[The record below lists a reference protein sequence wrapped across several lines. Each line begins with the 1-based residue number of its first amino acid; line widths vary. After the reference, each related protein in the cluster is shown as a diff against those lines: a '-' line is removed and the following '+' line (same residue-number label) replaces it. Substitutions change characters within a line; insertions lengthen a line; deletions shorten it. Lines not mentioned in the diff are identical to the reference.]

1 MSYIRLH
8 LFFESFLIM
17 FFPNLTLSFEG
28 NVRYM
33 KYECDRGKA
42 KLVLR
47 YIDILS
53 LLKTVSGTFNT
64 VAILQGLAQ
73 WSGAL
78 QLLRFL
84 RLARCN
90 CLETVCR
97 VGSNHTA
104 EVIERVM
111 STHSVSKLTLC
122 SHSSSFET
130 LGFWTLG
137 TCTDVSSLELGS
149 PEPSAENRCA
159 ARMLRWVKLQRV
171 NEVFQELLHLG
182 TLQSSCSRER
192 TTQKFSQ
199 VEESLE
205 LQ

>member
-1 MSYIRLH
+1 M
-8 LFFESFLIM
+8 
-17 FFPNLTLSFEG
+17 
-28 NVRYM
+28 
-33 KYECDRGKA
+33 
-42 KLVLR
+42 
-47 YIDILS
+47 
-53 LLKTVSGTFNT
+53 
-64 VAILQGLAQ
+64 AILQGLAQ

-84 RLARCN
+84 RLAR

-130 LGFWTLG
+130 SGFWTLG

-149 PEPSAENRCA
+149 PEPSAKKP
-159 ARMLRWVKLQRV
+159 LRRKDAS
-171 NEVFQELLHLG
+171 LG
-182 TLQSSCSRER
+182 
-192 TTQKFSQ
+192 Q
-199 VEESLE
+199 VATS
-205 LQ
+205 